1 MLALVRI
8 ALKRPY
14 TFVVMAML
22 IVIFGVLSWIRTP
35 TDIFPA
41 IRIPVVAVVWTYNGL
56 PPDDMSGRVVYFY
69 ERSISATVNDIEH
82 IESQSMAGYGVVK
95 IFFQPTVDINAALAQ
110 ITAASQTVLKLLPPG
125 ITPPYVLTFNASSV
139 PVIQLALSSDTM
151 SEAKIFDFAQNM
163 IRPQLATVAGAAVPS
178 PYGGKVRQVQIDV
191 DQAKLRSYGLS
202 AQDVVTA
209 VGQQDLIIPV
219 GTQKIADKEYVVQLN
234 DSPASVEALNDLPIK
249 SANGATVRI
258 GDVAFVHDSFP
269 PQINMVRV
277 DGANAVLMTIVK
289 AGSAST
295 LDVINGVK
303 ALLPRL
309 REILPPEIKLAVV
322 GDQSP
327 FVQSAVH
334 SVIFE
339 GTLAATLTGL
349 MILIFLGSWRSTV
362 IIIISIPLAILTSVT
377 LLAATGENINVM
389 TLGGLALAVGIL
401 VDDATVT
408 IENINYQLEQKKE
421 IEAAI
426 MDGAR
431 QIVIP
436 ATVSL
441 LCICIVFVPM
451 FTLNGISGFLFR
463 PMAKAVVFALMG
475 SYLLS
480 RTLVP
485 TMANYLLGG
494 HAHDPDAPPKGFFDR
509 FQRGFEHRFETARR
523 AYARALTASIA
534 WRWKFIIGFLGFVA
548 ASLFLF
554 PFLGQN
560 FFPTA
565 ETVQLK
571 LHVRGP
577 TGLRIE
583 ESGRLVTR
591 IEKAIGDIAGPNVIA
606 SMVDNIGLPISGINA
621 AYGNSGTIGPADADI
636 LITLEDGQEKK
647 GEELV
652 RRLRE
657 KLPELFP
664 DATFAFLP
672 ADIVTQI
679 LNFGLPAPI
688 DVQVVG
694 NDFEGNR
701 VLAAKLLK
709 RISQVTGV
717 ADARIQQPADAPT
730 IKVDVNRIQASQLG
744 VSEKDIATSLQ
755 ITLAGSIQTNPTFWL
770 NPKNGVSYP
779 VVTQT
784 PQYWMESLDDLARIP
799 ASQGN
804 SPQILGA
811 VAQISRTSSDAVVSH
826 YSVQPV
832 IDIYA
837 TNAGRDLGAVSA
849 DVQRVIDDLKSERP
863 RGSQIILRGQTT
875 TMTSAYAQL
884 YEGLALAVVLIYLL
898 IVVNFQSWVDP
909 FVIVTALPAALAGV
923 VWMLFGTHTT
933 LSVPALTGAIM
944 CMGVATANSI
954 LVVSF
959 AREKMAEG
967 LDSVEAALDA
977 GIGRFRPVL
986 MTALAMIIGM
996 APMALSAE
1004 QNAPLGRAVI
1014 GGLIFATVATLIFV
1028 PVVFAMAHGRKS
1040 VAPSHAVSYDNGSA
1054 R

>member
-22 IVIFGVLSWIRTP
+22 IVIAGVLSWLRTP

-56 PPDDMSGRVVYFY
+56 PPDDMSGRVVYYY
-69 ERSISATVNDIEH
+69 ERSISAVVNDIEH

-95 IFFQPTVDINAALAQ
+95 IYFQPTVDINAALAQ
-110 ITAASQTVLKLLPPG
+110 IAAASQTVLKLLPPG

-139 PVIQLALSSDTM
+139 PVIQLALSSDTLPE
-151 SEAKIFDFAQNM
+151 SKIFDFAQNM

-191 DQAKLRSYGLS
+191 DQAKLRSYNLS
-202 AQDVVTA
+202 AEDVVSA
-209 VGQQDLIIPV
+209 VGNQDLIIPV
-219 GTQKIADKEYVVQLN
+219 GTQKIADREYVIKLN
-234 DSPASVEALNDLPIK
+234 DSPEAIEALNDLPIK
-249 SANGATVRI
+249 TANNVTVRI
-258 GDVAFVHDSFP
+258 GDVAYVHDSNP

-303 ALLPRL
+303 ALMPRL
-309 REILPPEIKLAVV
+309 REIIPESLKLVTV

-327 FVQSAVH
+327 FVKGAVN
-334 SVIFE
+334 SVLFE
-339 GTLAATLTGL
+339 GALAATLTGL

-362 IIIISIPLAILTSVT
+362 IIICSIPLAILTSVAA
-377 LLAATGENINVM
+377 LAGTGENINVM

-451 FTLNGISGFLFR
+451 FGLGGISGYLFR
-463 PMAKAVVFALMG
+463 PMAKAVIFALMG

-485 TMANYLLGG
+485 TMANYLLGSEE
-494 HAHDPDAPPKGFFDR
+494 HNDHQAPRGFFGR
-509 FQRGFEHRFETARR
+509 FQRGFERRFSAARGIYQRLLATAMRR
-523 AYARALTASIA
+523 RGVFLAA
-534 WRWKFIIGFLGFVA
+534 FLGFVVI
-548 ASLFLF
+548 SMGLV

-560 FFPTA
+560 FFPTV
-565 ETVQLK
+565 ETTQLK

-583 ESGRLVTR
+583 ETGRLFKQV
-591 IEKAIGDIAGPNVIA
+591 EAAIDEIVGPGVVS
-606 SMVDNIGLPISGINA
+606 SMVDNIGMPISGINA
-621 AYGNSGTIGPADADI
+621 AYGNSGTIGPADGDI
-636 LITLEDGQEKK
+636 LITLEEGHESDSPA
-647 GEELV
+647 LV

-664 DATFAFLP
+664 SATFSFLP

-688 DVQVVG
+688 DVQVIG
-694 NDFEGNR
+694 SNLADNR
-701 VLAAKLLK
+701 LLANKMLK
-709 RISQVTGV
+709 RIADVPGV
-717 ADARIQQPADAPT
+717 ADARVQQPGDYPT
-730 IKVDVNRIQASQLG
+730 ISVDVNRVLASRLG
-744 VSEKDIATSLQ
+744 VTEKDIATSLL
-755 ITLAGSIQTNPTFWL
+755 ITLAGSIQTNPVFWL

-784 PQYWMESLDDLARIP
+784 PQYWMSSLQDLARVP
-799 ASQGN
+799 VSLGK

-811 VAQISRTSSDAVVSH
+811 VANIGRTESNAVVSH

-832 IDIYA
+832 IDIFA
-837 TNAGRDLGAVSA
+837 TNSGRDLGSVSA
-849 DVQRVIDDLKSERP
+849 DIRKIVEEFNMARP
-863 RGSQIILRGQTT
+863 RGTQIVMRGQTE
-875 TMTSAYAQL
+875 TMNSAYSQL
-884 YEGLALAVVLIYLL
+884 YGGLALAIVLIYLL
-898 IVVNFQSWVDP
+898 IVVNFQSWIDP
-909 FVIVTALPAALAGV
+909 FVIVAALPSALAGV
-923 VWMLFGTHTT
+923 TWMLFATHTT

-959 AREKMAEG
+959 AREQLSEG
-967 LDSVEAALDA
+967 LEPFAAALEA
-977 GIGRFRPVL
+977 GVGRFRPVL

-1014 GGLIFATVATLIFV
+1014 GGLIFSTIATLIFV
-1028 PVVFAMAHGRKS
+1028 PVVFGMVHSRRLRG
-1040 VAPSHAVSYDNGSA
+1040 AVEA
-1054 R
+1054 IHEE

>member
-22 IVIFGVLSWIRTP
+22 IVIFGVLSWICTP

-41 IRIPVVAVVWTYNGL
+41 IKIPVVAVVWSYNGL

-82 IESQSMAGYGVVK
+82 IELQSMAGYGVVK
-95 IFFQPTVDINAALAQ
+95 IFFQPTVNINAALAQ

-139 PVIQLALSSDTM
+139 PVIQLALSSDTI

-191 DQAKLRSYGLS
+191 DQAKLRSYNLS

-234 DSPASVEALNDLPIK
+234 DSPASIEALNDLPIK

-303 ALLPRL
+303 ELLPRL

-339 GTLAATLTGL
+339 GALAATLTGL

-362 IIIISIPLAILTSVT
+362 IIIISIPLAILTSIT

-431 QIVIP
+431 QIVVP

-451 FTLNGISGFLFR
+451 FTLERHFR
-463 PMAKAVVFALMG
+463 LSLPAHGQGGGLRPDG
-475 SYLLS
+475 LLS
-480 RTLVP
+480 AV
-485 TMANYLLGG
+485 AHLG
-494 HAHDPDAPPKGFFDR
+494 PDHGQLP
-509 FQRGFEHRFETARR
+509 ARR
-523 AYARALTASIA
+523 
-534 WRWKFIIGFLGFVA
+534 
-548 ASLFLF
+548 
-554 PFLGQN
+554 P
-560 FFPTA
+560 
-565 ETVQLK
+565 
-571 LHVRGP
+571 
-577 TGLRIE
+577 
-583 ESGRLVTR
+583 
-591 IEKAIGDIAGPNVIA
+591 
-606 SMVDNIGLPISGINA
+606 
-621 AYGNSGTIGPADADI
+621 
-636 LITLEDGQEKK
+636 
-647 GEELV
+647 
-652 RRLRE
+652 
-657 KLPELFP
+657 
-664 DATFAFLP
+664 
-672 ADIVTQI
+672 
-679 LNFGLPAPI
+679 
-688 DVQVVG
+688 
-694 NDFEGNR
+694 
-701 VLAAKLLK
+701 
-709 RISQVTGV
+709 
-717 ADARIQQPADAPT
+717 
-730 IKVDVNRIQASQLG
+730 
-744 VSEKDIATSLQ
+744 
-755 ITLAGSIQTNPTFWL
+755 
-770 NPKNGVSYP
+770 
-779 VVTQT
+779 
-784 PQYWMESLDDLARIP
+784 
-799 ASQGN
+799 
-804 SPQILGA
+804 
-811 VAQISRTSSDAVVSH
+811 
-826 YSVQPV
+826 
-832 IDIYA
+832 
-837 TNAGRDLGAVSA
+837 
-849 DVQRVIDDLKSERP
+849 RP
-863 RGSQIILRGQTT
+863 
-875 TMTSAYAQL
+875 
-884 YEGLALAVVLIYLL
+884 
-898 IVVNFQSWVDP
+898 
-909 FVIVTALPAALAGV
+909 
-923 VWMLFGTHTT
+923 
-933 LSVPALTGAIM
+933 
-944 CMGVATANSI
+944 
-954 LVVSF
+954 
-959 AREKMAEG
+959 
-967 LDSVEAALDA
+967 
-977 GIGRFRPVL
+977 
-986 MTALAMIIGM
+986 
-996 APMALSAE
+996 
-1004 QNAPLGRAVI
+1004 
-1014 GGLIFATVATLIFV
+1014 
-1028 PVVFAMAHGRKS
+1028 
-1040 VAPSHAVSYDNGSA
+1040 
-1054 R
+1054 